1 MNTPSLFDF
10 RGHNVRV
17 TMSSGTPWFVAA
29 DVCSALGLA
38 GFASQH
44 TSKLSK
50 DERLVI
56 SHAANTRHLFENT
69 RAPKITLISESGLY
83 KLVMRSDKPV
93 AREFQ
98 DWVTRVVLPSELAQV
113 C

>member
-17 TMSSGTPWFVAA
+17 TMSSGTPWFVAV
-29 DVCSALGLA
+29 DVCRILGLTNTA
-38 GFASQH
+38 MALKPLGA
-44 TSKLSK
+44 
-50 DERLVI
+50 DEKHQSDLGLPGRKPFV
-56 SHAANTRHLFENT
+56 
-69 RAPKITLISESGLY
+69 ISESGLY
-83 KLVMRSDKPV
+83 KLVMRSDKPE